1 MRKSGQN
8 TPLLKDRSA
17 DQHTLTGSHGI
28 GQKLAAREAGH
39 AAALLD
45 DTAPLCVCV
54 CFPTVVFCFVLFI

>member
-8 TPLLKDRSA
+8 TPLFKDRSA
-17 DQHTLTGSHGI
+17 DQHTLTGFHGA

-45 DTAPLCVCV
+45 DTVPLCVCV
-54 CFPTVVFCFVLFI
+54 LSRCGVCFVFF